1 MYSTQ
6 PGFNNPQFTNPH
18 SNSPGGGLRRRK
30 GSESESQF
38 SGTTRAYEQNHEYPP
53 QPPAVL
59 PPAAA
64 AAMARSS
71 GVSRDRTQEFF
82 SAVGSLENTYVTH
95 RQPLVEQQGASKHGQ
110 LARRSGD
117 FMKIARSIGKDIA
130 NTYTKLEKLTLLA
143 KRKTIFDDRPQEIQE
158 LTFIIK
164 EDMNALNRQISQLQ
178 QIARSQAAEAAGRG
192 RHQASHSGSVV
203 VTLQS
208 RLASMTSEFKNV
220 LQVRTENLKESRTRQ
235 QQFSQGPMSTSMPVS
250 AMSGH
255 TPSYP
260 PSPRMGGGALANG
273 GGGGMSLLEQT
284 AMEDDERVSKD
295 STAISMDGLMANQSQ
310 AYARQDQVTEKYLSS
325 RADTMQSIESTIVE
339 LGGIFQQLA
348 HMIKEQEEVMV
359 RIDSNVE
366 DTAMNVEMGHAE
378 ILKYFRS
385 VTSNR
390 WLMAKIFGVLIF
402 FFIFF
407 VVFMA

>member
-1 MYSTQ
+1 
-6 PGFNNPQFTNPH
+6 
-18 SNSPGGGLRRRK
+18 
-30 GSESESQF
+30 
-38 SGTTRAYEQNHEYPP
+38 
-53 QPPAVL
+53 
-59 PPAAA
+59 
-64 AAMARSS
+64 
-71 GVSRDRTQEFF
+71 
-82 SAVGSLENTYVTH
+82 
-95 RQPLVEQQGASKHGQ
+95 
-110 LARRSGD
+110 
-117 FMKIARSIGKDIA
+117 MKIARSIGKDIA

-178 QIARSQAAEAAGRG
+178 QIARSQVAEAAGKG
-192 RHQASHSGSVV
+192 KHQATHSGSVV

-208 RLASMTSEFKNV
+208 RLANMTSEFKNV

-235 QQFSQGPMSTSMPVS
+235 QQFSQDPMSTSMPVS

-255 TPSYP
+255 SSPGYPS
-260 PSPRMGGGALANG
+260 SPRMGSGNGVSNG
-273 GGGGMSLLEQT
+273 GMAGHGGGMSLLEQT
-284 AMEDDERVSKD
+284 AMEDDERVSKSGD
-295 STAISMDGLMANQSQ
+295 STAISMDGLMAGQSQ
-310 AYARQDQVTEKYLSS
+310 AYARQDQVTEKYLES

-366 DTAMNVEMGHAE
+366 DTAMNVEMGHTE

>member
-1 MYSTQ
+1 MYNSS
-6 PGFNNPQFTNPH
+6 FTSPH
-18 SNSPGGGLRRRK
+18 FVNTTNHQEGGGLRRRK
-30 GSESESQF
+30 GSESESDNF
-38 SGTTRAYEQNHEYPP
+38 GTTTRSFENFEKQRGAGHHPP
-53 QPPAVL
+53 P

-64 AAMARSS
+64 TMARSS
-71 GVSRDRTQEFF
+71 ACSRDRTQEFF
-82 SAVGSLENTYVTH
+82 SAVGSLENSYVTQ
-95 RQPLVEQQGASKHGQ
+95 RQPLIADSAGGKTSRHGQ
-110 LARRSGD
+110 LSRRSAE
-117 FMKIARSIGKDIA
+117 FMTIARSIGKDIA

-164 EDMNALNRQISQLQ
+164 EDMNALNRQIGQLQ
-178 QIARSQAAEAAGRG
+178 QIARSQQAEGAAAGRG
-192 RHQASHSGSVV
+192 KHQATHSGSVV

-208 RLASMTSEFKNV
+208 RLATMTSEFKNV

-235 QQFSQGPMSTSMPVS
+235 QQFSQDPMSMSMPSS
-250 AMSGH
+250 AMANS
-255 TPSYP
+255 PYP
-260 PSPRMGGGALANG
+260 GGGAMG
-273 GGGGMSLLEQT
+273 GGGGMSLLERT
-284 AMEDDERVSKD
+284 AMEDDESARAD
-295 STAISMDGLMANQSQ
+295 STAISMDGLMGGGGQAQ
-310 AYARQDQVTEKYLSS
+310 AYARQDQVTEKYLES

-390 WLMAKIFGVLIF
+390 WLMVKIFGVLIF
-402 FFIFF
+402 FFVFF
-407 VVFMA
+407 VMFMA